1 MDKTVKGLQLRRI
14 CSSHEVLERRLC
26 DLTGFLVERG
36 YDHDFVD
43 TKFVRISDHDRA
55 DLLESK
61 NKLKNKDSF
70 GDRVCSVVDYH
81 GLSSEFPQVLKEKP
95 LLSRPRNLKIHLQL
109 DLNCVEKG
117 NGMYKD
123 LL

>member
-1 MDKTVKGLQLRRI
+1 MAGLNRQANYATV
-14 CSSHEVLERRLC
+14 CSSDEVLERRLG
-26 DLTGFLVERG
+26 DLKGFLVERG

-43 TKFVRISDHDRA
+43 TQFVRISDHDRA

-61 NKLKNKDSF
+61 NKLKNKNSF

-81 GLSSEFPQVLKEKP
+81 GLPSEFPRVLKEKP
-95 LLSRPRNLKIHLQL
+95 LLSRPWNLKNHLQL